1 MTERTILITGGQG
14 QVGQE
19 LARFA
24 WPDDIRLLLPSRAAL
39 DLTSADSV
47 RAYVDEARPSAIIN
61 CAAYTA
67 VDLAE
72 DDADTAYAVNARG
85 AGWLAHAAQR
95 TGIPMVHV
103 STDYVFGAATGRMRL
118 EQDSIGPSG
127 VYGASKLAGE
137 IAATA
142 ACDRLVV
149 LRTAWVVSV
158 FRANFVK
165 TMLRL
170 AEGRDE
176 IAVVAD
182 QRGCPTGAGDI
193 AQALATIALRMID
206 DANAPNGIYHFVN
219 AGEAS
224 WAELAQATMRE
235 ARAHGLPNARI
246 REIASTDFP
255 TRAARPSDSRLDT
268 TRVTQDYGI
277 APRPWQQMVAGIVVE
292 LAAARPSKNRNFL

>member
-1 MTERTILITGGQG
+1 MSTRTILVTGGQG

-19 LARFA
+19 LARFV
-24 WPDDIRLLLPSRAAL
+24 WPDDIRLLLPARAAL

-47 RAYVDEARPSAIIN
+47 RAYIDADRPSAIIN

-72 DDADTAYAVNARG
+72 DDPDTAYAVNARG

-95 TGIPMVHV
+95 TGIPMIHV
-103 STDYVFGAATGRMRL
+103 STDYVFGAASGRMRL
-118 EQDSIGPSG
+118 EHDPVGPSS

-137 IAATA
+137 IAAAA

-193 AQALATIALRMID
+193 AHALATITLRMIGD
-206 DANAPNGIYHFVN
+206 TNAPVGIYHFVN
-219 AGEAS
+219 GGEAS
-224 WAELAQATMRE
+224 WAELANATMRE
-235 ARAHGLPNARI
+235 ARDHGMPSARI
-246 REIASTDFP
+246 KGIGSADFP
-255 TRAARPSDSRLDT
+255 TRAARPADSRLDT
-268 TRVTQDYGI
+268 TRITQDYSI
-277 APRPWQQMVAGIVVE
+277 TPRPWQQMVAGIVAE
-292 LAAARPSKNRNFL
+292 LAAARATQE